1 MDSPQA
7 NRPRRIAVVGG
18 GISGLAAAHEL
29 TRQARADQ
37 RPLEVLL
44 IEASPR
50 LGGTVRTHTRDNFL
64 LEGGPDAFIS
74 EKPEALELA
83 HQLGLESR
91 LLETNAA
98 HRRSFIVRGGRLRP
112 VPEGF
117 HLLAPSR
124 FRPFVSTDIFT
135 WAGKAR
141 MALDLLLPRRAAARA
156 VGETV
161 DGSDDPGGDDESLAA
176 FVRRRFG
183 REALER
189 MAQPMVGGIYTADPE
204 QLSLRATM
212 PRFLD
217 MERKDR
223 SIILAMWRA
232 RRRAATDTRGT
243 SGARYSLFL
252 SFDGGM
258 QTLTDALAAALPRGT
273 ARTGTSVEAID
284 FNHETRRWNLRVR
297 ASETNNNAAGGH
309 DTAGMDEAARDGERM
324 TGCPGAWRAAGGDGA
339 WRDAGVDAAGRAA
352 GGDGARVEGN
362 DARVAGRDGARAV
375 GEIIAVDGLCLALPA
390 YASARL
396 LGGIDSELAAEL
408 EGIPYASTATVNLA
422 FRRAD
427 IPHAL
432 DGFGFVVPFVERRRT
447 LACTFSSVKFAGRAP
462 AGHAL
467 LRAFV
472 GGALQ
477 PEMYALD
484 EAEMLASVRAD
495 LRALLGIERAPLFA
509 HVERW
514 PRSMAQYHLGHLAR
528 VARIRRRLQRFPTLQ
543 LAGNAYGGAG
553 IPDCI
558 RSGRAAAKEIL
569 EEKR

>member
-1 MDSPQA
+1 MNAPPEAD
-7 NRPRRIAVVGG
+7 RPRRIAIVGG
-18 GISGLAAAHEL
+18 GISGLAAAHAL
-29 TRQARADQ
+29 TQRARAHHHA
-37 RPLEVLL
+37 LEVLL
-44 IEASPR
+44 IEGSTR
-50 LGGTVRTHTRDNFL
+50 LGGTIRTSRRDGFL

-83 HQLGLESR
+83 RQLGLESH
-91 LLETNAA
+91 LLGTNAE

-124 FRPFVSTDIFT
+124 FRPFVTTDIFS

-141 MALDLLLPRRAAARA
+141 MALDLLLPRR
-156 VGETV
+156 
-161 DGSDDPGGDDESLAA
+161 GGAHPNGDDDESLAA

-217 MERKDR
+217 MERDHR

-232 RRRAATDTRGT
+232 RRRAASDTRGT

-258 QTLTDALAAALPRGT
+258 QMLTDALVAALPPGT
-273 ARTGTSVEAID
+273 ARTGTTVEAID
-284 FNHETRRWNLRVR
+284 FDPETRRWNLRLA
-297 ASETNNNAAGGH
+297 ASDATRGGETIAA
-309 DTAGMDEAARDGERM
+309 DG
-324 TGCPGAWRAAGGDGA
+324 
-339 WRDAGVDAAGRAA
+339 V
-352 GGDGARVEGN
+352 
-362 DARVAGRDGARAV
+362 
-375 GEIIAVDGLCLALPA
+375 CLALPA
-390 YASARL
+390 HASARL
-396 LGGIDSELAAEL
+396 AAGVDAELAAEL
-408 EGIPYASTATVNLA
+408 GNIPYASTATVNLA

-427 IPHAL
+427 IPHPL

-484 EAEMLASVRAD
+484 EERMIAAVRED
-495 LRALLGIERAPLFA
+495 LRALLGIERAPVFA
-509 HVERW
+509 QVEKW

-528 VARIRRRLQRFPTLQ
+528 VERIRRRLQNFPTLH

-553 IPDCI
+553 VPDCI
-558 RSGRAAAKEIL
+558 RSGHTAA
-569 EEKR
+569 EEMMKQER

>member
-1 MDSPQA
+1 
-7 NRPRRIAVVGG
+7 
-18 GISGLAAAHEL
+18 
-29 TRQARADQ
+29 
-37 RPLEVLL
+37 
-44 IEASPR
+44 
-50 LGGTVRTHTRDNFL
+50 
-64 LEGGPDAFIS
+64 
-74 EKPEALELA
+74 
-83 HQLGLESR
+83 
-91 LLETNAA
+91 
-98 HRRSFIVRGGRLRP
+98 
-112 VPEGF
+112 
-117 HLLAPSR
+117 
-124 FRPFVSTDIFT
+124 
-135 WAGKAR
+135 
-141 MALDLLLPRRAAARA
+141 MALDLFLPRRAGALA
-156 VGETV
+156 
-161 DGSDDPGGDDESLAA
+161 DDDESLAE

-217 MERKDR
+217 MERAHR
-223 SIILAMWRA
+223 SIILSMWRA

-258 QTLTDALAAALPRGT
+258 QTLTDALAAALPHGT
-273 ARTGTSVEAID
+273 ARLNTTVEAID
-284 FNHETRRWNLRVR
+284 FDRETRQWRLRVR
-297 ASETNNNAAGGH
+297 ASETSSGASDASAACETI
-309 DTAGMDEAARDGERM
+309 TA
-324 TGCPGAWRAAGGDGA
+324 
-339 WRDAGVDAAGRAA
+339 DA
-352 GGDGARVEGN
+352 
-362 DARVAGRDGARAV
+362 
-375 GEIIAVDGLCLALPA
+375 LCLALPA

-408 EGIPYASTATVNLA
+408 AAIPYASTATVNLA

-427 IPHAL
+427 IPHPL
-432 DGFGFVVPFVERRRT
+432 DGFGFVVPFVERRKM

-484 EAEMLASVRAD
+484 DAQMIAAVRAD

-528 VARIRRRLQRFPTLQ
+528 VARIRRRLQNLPTLQ

-558 RSGRAAAKEIL
+558 RSGHAAAKEMMNN
-569 EEKR
+569 ER

>member
-1 MDSPQA
+1 MNSPQA
-7 NRPRRIAVVGG
+7 TRPRQRVVIVGG

-29 TRQARADQ
+29 TQHARSDNRA
-37 RPLEVLL
+37 LEVLL
-44 IEASPR
+44 LEAAPR
-50 LGGTVRTHTRDNFL
+50 LGGTVRTSTREGFL

-74 EKPEALELA
+74 EKPEALALA
-83 HQLGLESR
+83 HRLGLESR
-91 LLETNAA
+91 LLETNAE

-124 FRPFVSTDIFT
+124 FAPFVTTDIFS

-141 MALDLLLPRRAAARA
+141 MALDLLLPRRRRA
-156 VGETV
+156 PVNGNDE
-161 DGSDDPGGDDESLAA
+161 DDESLAE

-217 MERKDR
+217 MERADR
-223 SIILAMWRA
+223 SVILSMWRA
-232 RRRAATDTRGT
+232 RRRAAADTRGT

-252 SFDGGM
+252 SFDRGM
-258 QTLTDALAAALPRGT
+258 QTLTDALAAALPPGT
-273 ARTGTSVEAID
+273 ARTGNTVEAID
-284 FNHETRRWNLRVR
+284 FDRETRQWNLRVR
-297 ASETNNNAAGGH
+297 AS
-309 DTAGMDEAARDGERM
+309 
-324 TGCPGAWRAAGGDGA
+324 
-339 WRDAGVDAAGRAA
+339 DAT
-352 GGDGARVEGN
+352 GDGARAADIGATAARETIAA
-362 DARVAGRDGARAV
+362 DA
-375 GEIIAVDGLCLALPA
+375 LCLALPA
-390 YASARL
+390 YASAQL
-396 LGGIDSELAAEL
+396 LSGIDSELAAEL
-408 EGIPYASTATVNLA
+408 NSIPYASTATVNLA
-422 FRRAD
+422 FRRSD

-432 DGFGFVVPFVERRRT
+432 DGFGFVVPFVEQRRT

-484 EAEMLASVRAD
+484 EDEMLAAVRSD

-509 HVERW
+509 HVEKW

-528 VARIRRRLQRFPTLQ
+528 VARIRQRLQNFPTLQ

-558 RSGRAAAKEIL
+558 RSGQTAA
-569 EEKR
+569 EEMVK